1 MLRLRC
7 RHDKSERPRPRR
19 RVTRMVL
26 IVAGAAG
33 AAALAAT
40 YPQVG
45 LPVNVG
51 TAVLGALYAIA
62 KDPGRANQEDDTD

>member
-1 MLRLRC
+1 MLRLR
-7 RHDKSERPRPRR
+7 RRRDKSERPGRMGRI
-19 RVTRMVL
+19 TWMVL

-33 AAALAAT
+33 AAVLAAT

-51 TAVLGALYAIA
+51 TAVLGALHAIA
-62 KDPGRANQEDDTD
+62 KDPGRATHEDRKD